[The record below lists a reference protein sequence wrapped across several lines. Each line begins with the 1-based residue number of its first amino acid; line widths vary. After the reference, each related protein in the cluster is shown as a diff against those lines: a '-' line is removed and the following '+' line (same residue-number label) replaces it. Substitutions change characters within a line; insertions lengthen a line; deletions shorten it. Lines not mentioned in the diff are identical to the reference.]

1 MRDHSSDEENVIL
14 LEELIA
20 NWEDE
25 TIEFKEANDNFKTD
39 EIGRYVSA
47 LSNEVNLAGIE
58 SAWLVFGVR
67 DRDHEVVGTSY
78 RMEPKRLS
86 SLKRQVFEGAVPN
99 FGLRDIRV
107 IGHPKGTRD
116 LVRDSCC
123 TPGHA
128 HPMEG
133 LLLFACRREPRARA
147 D

>member
-58 SAWLVFGVR
+58 SAWLFW
-67 DRDHEVVGTSY
+67 
-78 RMEPKRLS
+78 
-86 SLKRQVFEGAVPN
+86 
-99 FGLRDIRV
+99 
-107 IGHPKGTRD
+107 
-116 LVRDSCC
+116 
-123 TPGHA
+123 
-128 HPMEG
+128 
-133 LLLFACRREPRARA
+133 RAGQGP
-147 D
+147 